1 MSMILS
7 RKIIHGKVVAGC
19 TISYGIGQVCHVTI
33 EEFNSYWDNC
43 YGGDWRRCINYPMAE
58 AR

>member
-1 MSMILS
+1 MILS